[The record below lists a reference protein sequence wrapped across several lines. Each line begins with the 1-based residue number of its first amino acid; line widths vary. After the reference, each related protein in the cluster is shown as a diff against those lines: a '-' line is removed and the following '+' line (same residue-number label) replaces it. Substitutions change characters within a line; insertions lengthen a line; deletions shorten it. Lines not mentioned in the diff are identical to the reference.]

1 MTGRAPGAHSAPK
14 GKAFVVGAGLAGLSA
29 ATILASRGVAVT
41 VIEAAGQAGGRCRS
55 YYDAAMDGI
64 IDNGNHFVLSGNRA
78 VMDYVRAIGAEH
90 ALVKL
95 DQVGVSFVDFRDGA
109 RWRIAPNN
117 GIVPFWLFDKNRRVP
132 GTKLQDYL
140 ALLKLLAAKPGKRIG
155 EVLACKGVLWDRL
168 LRPFFLGALNTQPEE
183 ASAQLAGAIV
193 RGTFAKGGRAY
204 RVRIAHPTLGAAFV
218 DPALSFLQS
227 RGASVKLG
235 TRLRGLTFDGRYA
248 MALDTAEATVPID
261 SGDVVVLA
269 VPPWSAADLIPGLT
283 APNDFRAI
291 VNAHFKIAGPA
302 GAPPML
308 GVIGGTAEWIFPF
321 KDRIS
326 VTVSGADA
334 IVDQDREDLAIR
346 IWADVSKALDLKVP
360 MPGSIPPWQI
370 VKEKRA
376 TFAATPDQDARR
388 PGAQTQWRNLFLAG
402 DWTQTG
408 LPATIEGALRSG
420 EAAAALALKHLS
432 L

>member
-1 MTGRAPGAHSAPK
+1 MTGRAY
-14 GKAFVVGAGLAGLSA
+14 VVGAGLAGLSA

-64 IDNGNHFVLSGNRA
+64 IDNGNHLVLSGNHA
-78 VMDYVRAIGAEH
+78 VQAYLARIGARD
-90 ALVKL
+90 ALT
-95 DQVGVSFVDFRDGA
+95 GPPRAEFAFVDLQDGK
-109 RWRIAPNN
+109 RWLLRPNEG
-117 GIVPFWLFDKNRRVP
+117 GIPYWILREKRRVP
-132 GTKLQDYL
+132 GTGPGDYL
-140 ALLKLLAAKPGKRIG
+140 KYAPLLWADKKAAIGKAITDRGPLWNGLMRPFLLAA
-155 EVLACKGVLWDRL
+155 
-168 LRPFFLGALNTQPEE
+168 LNTEPEE
-183 ASAQLAGAIV
+183 SSAALAGAV
-193 RGTFAKGGRAY
+193 LRETLAKGGRYY
-204 RVRIAHPTLGAAFV
+204 RPRIAHPTLAAAFV
-218 DPALSFLQS
+218 DPALHYLKAK
-227 RGASVKLG
+227 GASLQLSA
-235 TRLRGLTFDGRYA
+235 RLRDLAFDGRNA
-248 MALDTAEATVPID
+248 MALGTAEATLPVAP
-261 SGDVVVLA
+261 GDVVVMA

-283 APNDFRAI
+283 VPNDFRSI

-302 GAPPML
+302 GALPML

-321 KDRIS
+321 TDRIS

-346 IWADVSKALDLKVP
+346 IWGDVSKALGLKA
-360 MPGSIPPWQI
+360 SIPPWQI

-376 TFAATPDQDARR
+376 TFAATPDQDVRR
-388 PGAQTQWRNLFLAG
+388 PGAKTQWRNLFLAG

-420 EAAAALALKHLS
+420 ETAAALALKHLH